1 MHTVLKCVRGRSQM
15 AMNIHAGRVSAL
27 ILAGA
32 LSFITACGSG
42 GPSTQPAKTT
52 PPVQTTI
59 AGPQAP
65 NGALKI
71 DLAKI
76 FPPGNG
82 RDLVLSN
89 CQNCHTFAPIV
100 LLQMDRSAW
109 RRNSLDHRER
119 VTTLSDEEFATLY
132 EYLAT
137 NFGPNHPVPELPKE
151 FLKSWTS
158 Y

>member
-1 MHTVLKCVRGRSQM
+1 M
-15 AMNIHAGRVSAL
+15 AMNSHAGRVSAL

-32 LSFITACGSG
+32 LSFLTACGS

-52 PPVQTTI
+52 SPAPVQTTV
-59 AGPQAP
+59 AEPQAP
-65 NGALKI
+65 DGALKI

-76 FPPGNG
+76 FPPGAG

-89 CQNCHTFAPIV
+89 CQNCHTVAPIV

-109 RRNSLDHRER
+109 HRNSLDHRER

-137 NFGPNHPVPELPKE
+137 NFGPNHPVPKLPKE